1 MANTRLGDVIRQIA
15 RDRGDKALTNTPLM
29 QAMFL
34 DLAPTM
40 KREKELLRA
49 FLMCD
54 GANKLLEARDSTAAN
69 QKAVMESMVKTLCT
83 EQSITE
89 DAARHVC
96 AEFYYGITGR
106 NWVYDVRKPAPTPAP
121 APVPANGS
129 RTASG
134 PKTGSATPKT
144 GSAKPLNLD
153 VYTTAVVKNLQTYAN
168 RRVSVSVDGQTVNVV
183 IPETAVAGQQIKFAG
198 KGKKDPRS
206 GSCGDLYV
214 TVQFQNNGQ
223 GSSLKTILIT
233 AAVMLCL
240 FVGGSMLFGSED
252 SGQAPGSIQNNT
264 GNSSSQ
270 GHTHVWKDATCTDPR
285 ICTICDATS
294 GSAAGHKWAEAP
306 TSQPE
311 TCKICGVTRGQPLQ
325 NTEEQT
331 KQNIMSQA
339 ESYVSQGE
347 YRNAIQILDTAW
359 DVYKDQ
365 RFFDA
370 AAQYRQE
377 FAIYNAS
384 VIAAGKLNSVLR
396 YADGGLLAVGDSA
409 RNELDANY
417 WTDTVMIGVGDRHT
431 VALKEDGTVLVVG
444 EYLQDGARSWKN
456 VIMISAGDVHTVGL
470 MKDGTVKSVGY
481 SETDHNQGDVDTLMQ
496 NAGSNR
502 IVAISAGHR
511 QTLALLETGR
521 VVACGDN
528 SSGANNVTGWR
539 NIAAI
544 YAGSDYS
551 AGLKTDGTVVV
562 TKNSWDVSGWTDIVT
577 LAAGD
582 YYLLGLK
589 EDGTVLAVGKYG
601 SIDVSGWKNIVHIAA
616 GHDHAVAVDE
626 DGDVLCTGSNGSG
639 QHFEKGT
646 NING

>member
-1 MANTRLGDVIRQIA
+1 MANNRLGDVIRQIA
-15 RDRGDKALTNTPLM
+15 RDHGEKTLTNTSLM
-29 QAMFL
+29 QAIFL
-34 DLAPTM
+34 DIAPTM

-54 GANKLLEARDSTAAN
+54 GARKLLQARGSTAAS
-69 QKAVMESMVKTLCT
+69 QKAVMESMVKVLCE
-83 EQSITE
+83 EQSIAE

-106 NWVYDVRKPAPTPAP
+106 TWVYDARKPAPAPTP
-121 APVPANGS
+121 V
-129 RTASG
+129 
-134 PKTGSATPKT
+134 TGSQATAAP
-144 GSAKPLNLD
+144 KPLNLD

-198 KGKKDPRS
+198 KGKKDPQT

-214 TVQFQNNGQ
+214 TVQFKDR
-223 GSSLKTILIT
+223 SSGVKTVLIA
-233 AAVMLCL
+233 AAVVLIL
-240 FVGGSMLFGSED
+240 FLAWPRLFGSGD
-252 SGQAPGSIQNNT
+252 SGQTAGNPQGNT
-264 GNSSSQ
+264 DNSSVQ
-270 GHTHVWKDATCTDPR
+270 GHTHVWKDATCTEPKT
-285 ICTICDATS
+285 CTTCGATS
-294 GSAAGHKWAEAP
+294 GSAAGHNWAEAT
-306 TSQPE
+306 TSEPE
-311 TCKICGVTRGQPLQ
+311 TCRICGATRGQPLQ
-325 NTEEQT
+325 DTEEQT
-331 KQNIMSQA
+331 KQQILSQA
-339 ESYVSQGE
+339 ESHVSQGK
-347 YRNAIQILDTAW
+347 YRHAIQILDIAW
-359 DVYKDQ
+359 EVYNDQ

-377 FAIYNAS
+377 FAIYNSS

-409 RNELDANY
+409 RNELDANC
-417 WTDTVMIGVGDRHT
+417 WTDTVMVGVGDRHT
-431 VALKEDGTVLVVG
+431 IALKEDGTVLVVG
-444 EYLQDGARSWKN
+444 EDIQYGARSWKN

-470 MKDGTVKSVGY
+470 LKDGTVESVGY
-481 SETDHNQGDVDTLMQ
+481 SDADHNQGDVDTLMQ

-539 NIAAI
+539 DIAAI
-544 YAGSDYS
+544 YTGSDYS

-562 TKNSWDVSGWTDIVT
+562 TRSSWDVSGWTDIVT

-589 EDGTVLAVGKYG
+589 EDGTVLAVGQYG
-601 SIDVSGWKNIVHIAA
+601 SINVSGWKNIVHIAA
-616 GHDHAVAVDE
+616 GHDHAVAVDK
-626 DGDVLCTGSNGSG
+626 DGNVLCTGSNSSG

-646 NING
+646 NIND